1 MHGGGGGAVLDR
13 FRATAGDARRRGE
26 QTVGALGA
34 TEPLRALP
42 GEPHPATLEVE
53 RVVGASTLVAF
64 RGNRYSISPGLVGA
78 RITLRQRLGDGLLRV
93 LIRRQPRSVSG
104 AERTRSVHSEERSA
118 PQSVRARAERRRV
131 I

>member
-1 MHGGGGGAVLDR
+1 
-13 FRATAGDARRRGE
+13 
-26 QTVGALGA
+26 
-34 TEPLRALP
+34 
-42 GEPHPATLEVE
+42 
-53 RVVGASTLVAF
+53 VVGASTLVAF

-118 PQSVRARAERRRV
+118 LRAFAQGPNDAG
-131 I
+131 